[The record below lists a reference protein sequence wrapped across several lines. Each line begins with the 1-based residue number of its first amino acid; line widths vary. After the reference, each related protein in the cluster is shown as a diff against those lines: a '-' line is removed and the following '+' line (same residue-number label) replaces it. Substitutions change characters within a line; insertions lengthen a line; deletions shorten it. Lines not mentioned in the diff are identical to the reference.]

1 MVLVDTSVWI
11 DFVRG
16 RATDAV
22 ARLREGLDRGIGAC
36 LTSMIYQ
43 EILQGADS
51 ERALRDFCVF
61 FSGQRFLHPVDPVTS
76 HENAAR
82 LYFECRRKGLTI
94 RSTNGKKK
102 RPSNRRNSSRLFIGW
117 QITTWRERRSNGL
130 SNCHNGQHRFS
141 ASKLRTLMRS

>member
-1 MVLVDTSVWI
+1 MILVDTSVWI

-22 ARLREGLDRGIGAC
+22 ARLRELLDRGIGAC

-43 EILQGADS
+43 EILQGANS
-51 ERALRDFCVF
+51 ERAFRDFCVF

-82 LYFECRRKGLTI
+82 LYFECRRKGLSI
-94 RSTNGKKK
+94 RS
-102 RPSNRRNSSRLFIGW
+102 SNDCLIA
-117 QITTWRERRSNGL
+117 QIAIEQGVALLHDDRDFESIARVAPELKL
-130 SNCHNGQHRFS
+130 S
-141 ASKLRTLMRS
+141 